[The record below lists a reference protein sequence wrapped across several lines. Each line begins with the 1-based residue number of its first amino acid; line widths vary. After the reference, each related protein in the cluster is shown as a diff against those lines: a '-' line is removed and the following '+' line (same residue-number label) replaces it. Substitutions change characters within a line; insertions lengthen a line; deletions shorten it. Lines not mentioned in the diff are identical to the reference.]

1 MITVNQQV
9 TLIKT
14 FQVRKNAKLSSPAKL
29 GATIT
34 NIFIQNDVKCREV
47 VTRVSL
53 SRKLTCTSHFS
64 LIMIHSFNFL
74 TQMKALSLRRLEK
87 MATLKMTT
95 RNLTFSCRQIK

>member
-14 FQVRKNAKLSSPAKL
+14 YQVRKNAKLSSPGKL

-34 NIFIQNDVKCREV
+34 NSFIQNDVKCREV

-53 SRKLTCTSHFS
+53 SGKLTCTSHFS
-64 LIMIHSFNFL
+64 LIMMHAFNFL
-74 TQMKALSLRRLEK
+74 TQMKVLSLRRIEK
-87 MATLKMTT
+87 MATLITT
-95 RNLTFSCRQIK
+95 RNLTFSCR